1 MVFTIHQTL
10 LNRHGTNERRLS
22 TTTPTG
28 VSYGQGTSE
37 NDSRSS
43 DRHLGLG
50 TRVKGMVPYGFE
62 PNDRVKP
69 LILISRLLTDHDVL
83 VAEVIA
89 AVPTLDDG
97 GPDVRS

>member
-1 MVFTIHQTL
+1 MVFTIPQTP
-10 LNRHGTNERRLS
+10 LNRHGTNERTLS
-22 TTTPTG
+22 ITTPTG

-50 TRVKGMVPYGFE
+50 TRGKGMVPYGVE
-62 PNDRVKP
+62 PDDGVKP
-69 LILISRLLTDHDVL
+69 RILISSLLTDDDVL

-97 GPDVRS
+97 EPDVR